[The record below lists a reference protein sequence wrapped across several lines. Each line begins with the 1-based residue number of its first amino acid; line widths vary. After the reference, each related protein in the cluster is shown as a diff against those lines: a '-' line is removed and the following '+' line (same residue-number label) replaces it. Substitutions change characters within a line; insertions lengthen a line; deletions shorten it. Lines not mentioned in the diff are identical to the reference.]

1 MDQTEDDHPPAQMP
15 VEPGHVMSP
24 EAYQRLVD
32 AQQSQK

>member
-1 MDQTEDDHPPAQMP
+1 MDQTKDDHPPPLP

-32 AQQSQK
+32 AQQKQK